1 MAWYISWKIYF
12 GRETTVAHFHIDF
25 CFVAWTEPHKEKL
38 FSKQRGARYKYIA
51 EITYFAETH
60 L

>member
-1 MAWYISWKIYF
+1 M
-12 GRETTVAHFHIDF
+12 RETTVAHFHIDF